1 MKKKFLKQLLIII
14 AAVNLAAIVV
24 CLIRDYTDPYYFA
37 QMHHIELSE
46 EALLAQCPDLPLSE
60 EEQLLLQA
68 ILNDSAVCAAM
79 PMESGEPYH
88 LSEED
93 CARLICQYEGRPS
106 DICRISVSTS
116 TPLSFTANYSSTIYI
131 NVDFYETEREK
142 GDSPYYS
149 YPCLS
154 LDLCVTKREA
164 YQDKNSAL
172 RWDESILYSYD
183 KHIYHYSKII
193 SPNRQTASIASW
205 PSCAAYE
212 EYNWERD
219 VSGNVRFEKWERT
232 LTPVKYEHLKM
243 FYLGWF
249 YILMSV

>member
-14 AAVNLAAIVV
+14 AAVNLGAIVV

-116 TPLSFTANYSSTIYI
+116 TPLSRSQ
-131 NVDFYETEREK
+131 
-142 GDSPYYS
+142 P
-149 YPCLS
+149 
-154 LDLCVTKREA
+154 VT
-164 YQDKNSAL
+164 
-172 RWDESILYSYD
+172 
-183 KHIYHYSKII
+183 
-193 SPNRQTASIASW
+193 
-205 PSCAAYE
+205 C
-212 EYNWERD
+212 
-219 VSGNVRFEKWERT
+219 
-232 LTPVKYEHLKM
+232 
-243 FYLGWF
+243 
-249 YILMSV
+249 